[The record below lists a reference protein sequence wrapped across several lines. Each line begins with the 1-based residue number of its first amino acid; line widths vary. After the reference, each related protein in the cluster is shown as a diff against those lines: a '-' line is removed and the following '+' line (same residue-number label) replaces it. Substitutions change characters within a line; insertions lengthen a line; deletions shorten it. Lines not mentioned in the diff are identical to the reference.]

1 MSHSKGNNKYSNVIA
16 NATKLKIIK
25 YYGTGSAMS
34 RLLCVWIITAS
45 VYFVRMTLYGLNIL
59 ASSLFVTI
67 HSVKEL
73 PTSYSLYCG
82 WGLVPV
88 FMLHIFFGQ
97 MIRIGNKL
105 KFVDPMFG
113 IRFRAPWGSRHMK
126 PPCKPHF
133 AWAARTPLPSIGV
146 VYATLTIPIS
156 KPPSSNLLLLQL
168 LTFVNTDAIY
178 DSFAPQEWL
187 ISFF

>member
-1 MSHSKGNNKYSNVIA
+1 MIA

-34 RLLCVWIITAS
+34 RLLCVWIITTS

-113 IRFRAPWGSRHMK
+113 IRFRAPWGLGT
-126 PPCKPHF
+126 
-133 AWAARTPLPSIGV
+133 W
-146 VYATLTIPIS
+146 
-156 KPPSSNLLLLQL
+156 NLL
-168 LTFVNTDAIY
+168 V
-178 DSFAPQEWL
+178 SL
-187 ISFF
+187 ISRERDAHRSRSSARSTPHWPITDQWPSQ